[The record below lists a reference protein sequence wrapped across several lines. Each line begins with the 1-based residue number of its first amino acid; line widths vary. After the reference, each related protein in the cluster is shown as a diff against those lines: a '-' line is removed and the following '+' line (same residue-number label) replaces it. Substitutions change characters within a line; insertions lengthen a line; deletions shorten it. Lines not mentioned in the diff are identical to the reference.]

1 MPVVID
7 RLGPGTLTFG
17 SSPADFSLQVS
28 RCVLTPDVDE
38 DDVTPTLGEPEP
50 VAAVTTTWTLEGD
63 AISDWAETNGF
74 VNYCFD
80 NAGTEQA
87 FEFVPNTGKSVKWS
101 GTVQIRAMEIGGDVA
116 TQIVTGFSFP
126 VKGQPTRGAHTP
138 TAKSSASGAVTK

>member
-1 MPVVID
+1 MSVVID

-17 SSPADFSLQVS
+17 SSPTDVSLQVS
-28 RCVLTPDVDE
+28 RCALVPDVTE

-50 VAAVTTTWTLEGD
+50 VAAVTTTWVLEGD

-80 NAGTEQA
+80 TAGTEQV
-87 FEFVPNTGKSVKWS
+87 FEFVPNTNKTISWT

-116 TQIVTGFSFP
+116 AQIVTGFSFP
-126 VKGQPTRGAHTP
+126 VKGQPVRGAHTP
-138 TAKSSASGAVTK
+138 TAAKAAATK